1 VTDWTPVDL
10 LPGLWLGLL
19 GTFLAAAL
27 RRWYEPVPGKVLAV
41 FAVVLAV
48 LFAPVLFGGQV
59 LLPLDL
65 LRENVPFQELAPTRS
80 HSSPLQRDLIRI
92 VVPAEAAARAALEDG
107 RWPLWNRRTGAGMP
121 LLADPPAQAL
131 QPLALLGLALPL
143 PRAAGFVAALRV
155 LIALIFTFLWLRRQG
170 FYGGRALAGSLVYG
184 LGFLMFWVG
193 WPVANVAAFLPVALY
208 AILQCEDEK
217 AGKAGA
223 FLLVLALTGLLLGGD
238 PEATVCAGALLLL
251 LLLDRVRRR
260 TAGTRWALLARAATA
275 SMLATAAAAPL
286 LVPTL
291 LYMPK
296 AVAPWS
302 FARWQ
307 LLVPFSLC
315 LALLVAWTLER
326 LRQRHRWPA
335 AAVATA
341 LAVSLVVADLAVPA
355 NPPMPLRLAFPMTPT
370 LSAAHYVLGIR
381 AVRGFRMGAL
391 GDVLPPN
398 LAGLYDVAD
407 VRTISPMSP
416 QAYVDFLKP
425 ISTGERGE
433 LGSPADPLYQR
444 LAVRVLLTRLDAKL
458 LPPWGRVFA
467 DRTAALW
474 EKIETLPLL
483 FLAAPHPAGGVL
495 TQTIE
500 DTWISGVAELRRR
513 QWLGTSLYQDGGWLL
528 LLNGEPYRTV
538 LDATFVAARLPRG
551 ASQLDL
557 LYRPAGFV
565 WGLVIAALGM
575 VAGVVFFVPLPLPHP
590 GPSSPRP
597 SSPAPSPPPTPG
609 EEGEQPARTTRTEK
623 DMGDRPRRDPSPGV
637 GGWEGAGE
645 GQG

>member
-1 VTDWTPVDL
+1 MDL

-27 RRWYEPVPGKVLAV
+27 RRWYDPVPGRVLAV
-41 FAVVLAV
+41 FAVILVV

-59 LLPLDL
+59 LLPLDK
-65 LRENVPFQELAPTRS
+65 LREHVPYQELAPTRDHS
-80 HSSPLQRDLIRI
+80 HSLQSDLLRT
-92 VVPAEAAARAALEDG
+92 VVPAQAAARTALEDG
-107 RWPLWNRRTGAGMP
+107 RWPLWNRRAGAGMP

-143 PRAAGFVAALRV
+143 PRSAGFVAALRMWV
-155 LIALIFTFLWLRRQG
+155 ALIFTYLWLRRQG
-170 FYGGRALAGSLVYG
+170 FYGGRAVAGSLVYS

-208 AILQCEDEK
+208 AVLRCEEDCH
-217 AGKAGA
+217 GKAGA
-223 FLLVLALTGLLLGGD
+223 FLLTLALAGLLLGGD
-238 PEATVCAGALLLL
+238 PEATLCAGALLLL
-251 LLLDRVRRR
+251 FLLDRLRRR
-260 TAGTRWALLARAATA
+260 PGGTRPALGVRAGTALLVA
-275 SMLATAAAAPL
+275 SAVAAPL
-286 LVPTL
+286 ILPTL
-291 LYMPK
+291 LYMPE
-296 AVAPWS
+296 AEAPWS

-307 LLVPFSLC
+307 LLVPFSLL
-315 LALLVAWTLER
+315 LALLVAWSLER
-326 LRQRHRWPA
+326 LRRRHRWAA

-355 NPPMPLRLAFPMTPT
+355 NPPMPLRLAFPMTPS

-381 AVRGFRMGAL
+381 AVRGFRMAAL

-407 VRTISPMSP
+407 ARIISPMSP
-416 QAYVDFLKP
+416 KAYVDFLKP
-425 ISTGERGE
+425 ISTGERRE

-483 FLAAPHPAGGVL
+483 FLASPHPAGGVL
-495 TQTIE
+495 TQILD

-513 QWLGTSLYQDGGWLL
+513 QWLGTSVYQDGGWLL
-528 LLNGEPYRTV
+528 LVNGEPHRTV

-551 ASQLDL
+551 TSQLDL

-565 WGLVIAALGM
+565 WGLMVAALGL
-575 VAGVVFFVPLPLPHP
+575 VAGVMFFVP
-590 GPSSPRP
+590 RP
-597 SSPAPSPPPTPG
+597 TSPAAPPPL
-609 EEGEQPARTTRTEK
+609 
-623 DMGDRPRRDPSPGV
+623 
-637 GGWEGAGE
+637 AGPE
-645 GQG
+645 